1 MSQQFFSAFL
11 INLECLN
18 ELSEVLKIKL
28 KTPQLHLQVY
38 AIFSFS
44 LETRKKRKIQQ
55 ICRYF
60 MQSEDEAVLD

>member
-1 MSQQFFSAFL
+1 MSQQFLSAFL
-11 INLECLN
+11 INFECLN

-44 LETRKKRKIQQ
+44 LQAK
-55 ICRYF
+55 
-60 MQSEDEAVLD
+60 